1 MHNLCTP
8 PFREMIRKRKRYWL
22 ETGKAYLY
30 LLPVLAILGVFTF
43 YPMVRALHLS
53 FHRWPLVEIPG
64 RREREFVGVEN
75 YADLLNHPRF
85 LRSLRNVS
93 IYALFSVPLSIIL
106 ATGLAVLLNQ
116 KLRGRAFFRL
126 AFFLPFVT
134 PAVADALIWR
144 WLLDHRFGLINY
156 FLSRLGVDPVGWLIT
171 PALAIPM
178 LVVLNSWRTIGFQGL
193 ILLAGLQGIDSQYY
207 DAAKIDGAN
216 VWQQFRRI
224 TMPLL
229 APQIFFLA
237 IISAITAFEL
247 FTEVFVLWVGSP
259 GPVASALTPVF
270 YIFETAFGRHRMG
283 LASAAAYIL
292 FAVIF
297 ILTLIQFKVGQKRVH
312 YDQ

>member
-1 MHNLCTP
+1 
-8 PFREMIRKRKRYWL
+8 MIRNRKRYWL

-30 LLPVLAILGVFTF
+30 LLPVFVILGVFTF
-43 YPMVRALHLS
+43 YPMVRAIQISL
-53 FHRWPLVEIPG
+53 HRWPLVEIPG
-64 RREREFVGVEN
+64 RREREFVGIEN
-75 YADLLNHPRF
+75 YANLLNNPRF

-93 IYALFSVPLSIIL
+93 LYALFSVPLSILL
-106 ATGLAVLLNQ
+106 ALGLAVLLNQ

-156 FLSRLGVDPVGWLIT
+156 FLSRLGVDPVSWLLS
-171 PALAIPM
+171 PAWAIPL
-178 LVVLNSWRTIGFQGL
+178 LVLLNSWRTVGFQGL

-216 VWQQFRRI
+216 AWQQFRRI

-229 APQIFFLA
+229 TPQIFFLS
-237 IISAITAFEL
+237 IISAIAAFEI
-247 FTEVFVLWVGSP
+247 FTEVFVLWVGRP
-259 GPVASALTPVF
+259 GPAASALTPVF
-270 YIFETAFGRHRMG
+270 FIFETAFMRHRMG

-292 FAVIF
+292 FAIIF
-297 ILTLIQFKVGQKRVH
+297 VLTLIQFRASRRLVY